1 MPFIAIDYRFSQRF
15 AFRARRVY
23 AWVTDFQPHDI
34 ELQGKKGRRKAIPLC
49 DGAFLLTDTFVGGD
63 GKRVSKKK
71 IMRLYPRRLSYTNTH
86 LAGPNKYSQY
96 LYEIVPLGARSSR
109 LDFTGREIRNVK
121 AMTKR
126 QLAAEARR
134 AKARTAAIWRRLAR
148 AMARD
153 LAPRP

>member
-15 AFRARRVY
+15 AFPARRVY

-34 ELQGKKGRRKAIPLC
+34 DLQGKKGRRKAVPLC
-49 DGAFLLTDTFVGGD
+49 DGAILVTDTFVTGD
-63 GKRVSKKK
+63 GRRVSKKK
-71 IMRLYPRRLSYTNTH
+71 IIRLYPRRLSYTNTH

-96 LYEIVPLGARSSR
+96 VYEIVPEGARSSR
-109 LDFTGREIRNVK
+109 LDFTGREVRSAG

-126 QLAAEARR
+126 QLTAHARL
-134 AKARTAAIWRRLAR
+134 ARSATAAIWRRLAR

-153 LAPRP
+153 LAPRR